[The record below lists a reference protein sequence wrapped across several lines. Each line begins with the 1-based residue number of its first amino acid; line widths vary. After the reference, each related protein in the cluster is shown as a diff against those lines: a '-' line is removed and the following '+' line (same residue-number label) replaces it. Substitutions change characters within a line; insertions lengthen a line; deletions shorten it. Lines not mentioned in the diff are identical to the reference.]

1 MLSKISALKTC
12 TGPGKCFAR
21 DVGICTRGKCAK
33 MCKKVLGCFLRVFL
47 FSHMSGK
54 FGRGF
59 CRAGGCAR
67 CRRGSGGPGGSILAK
82 MAKNGQKWPKW
93 APGPRGVK
101 NGQKWAF
108 WHGSRIFLKGAWMSS
123 RTFPPD
129 YTLIRIA
136 ARGVCTGNS
145 HRFPACAGVGFP
157 TGFPAP
163 GPRVV
168 QTCAHSCNT
177 RTLRAR
183 AATPRT
189 PSKTRRQGHGFLHAH
204 VSAKLPRTVA
214 PTVHQQLLHRVEQM
228 HQPERRR
235 AATAWPDCVNNY
247 NVIL

>member
-1 MLSKISALKTC
+1 
-12 TGPGKCFAR
+12 
-21 DVGICTRGKCAK
+21 
-33 MCKKVLGCFLRVFL
+33 
-47 FSHMSGK
+47 MSGK

-67 CRRGSGGPGGSILAK
+67 CRRGSGGPGGVDFGE
-82 MAKNGQKWPKW
+82 NGQKWPKM
-93 APGPRGVK
+93 AKMGPGPRGVK

-163 GPRVV
+163 APGSCKPAHTVATR
-168 QTCAHSCNT
+168 AHSVHAQQLRAHRRKHVDRATAFCT
-177 RTLRAR
+177 RTFLRNSRAQCRRPRTSNCCVVTDASAR
-183 AATPRT
+183 AKASSDSHSR
-189 PSKTRRQGHGFLHAH
+189 
-204 VSAKLPRTVA
+204 
-214 PTVHQQLLHRVEQM
+214 
-228 HQPERRR
+228 
-235 AATAWPDCVNNY
+235 
-247 NVIL
+247 

>member
-1 MLSKISALKTC
+1 MFCAGC
-12 TGPGKCFAR
+12 GKLHS
-21 DVGICTRGKCAK
+21 GK
-33 MCKKVLGCFLRVFL
+33 MCKNVQKSSGVFFARFSVFAHVGKVR
-47 FSHMSGK
+47 SGILSCW
-54 FGRGF
+54 GV
-59 CRAGGCAR
+59 CAV
-67 CRRGSGGPGGSILAK
+67 SPGGPGGRGGRFWRKWPK
-82 MAKNGQKWPKW
+82 MAKNGQN
-93 APGPRGVK
+93 GPRGPWGVK

-204 VSAKLPRTVA
+204 VSAKLPRTVS

-235 AATAWPDCVNNY
+235 AATACF
-247 NVIL
+247 

>member
-1 MLSKISALKTC
+1 MENAL
-12 TGPGKCFAR
+12 R
-21 DVGICTRGKCAK
+21 ENVQKCAK
-33 MCKKVLGCFLRVFL
+33 KFWGVFCAFFCFRTCRESSVGDFVVLGGV
-47 FSHMSGK
+47 
-54 FGRGF
+54 RGV
-59 CRAGGCAR
+59 AG
-67 CRRGSGGPGGSILAK
+67 GSGGPGGSILAK

-204 VSAKLPRTVA
+204 VSAKLPRTVS
-214 PTVHQQLLHRVEQM
+214 PTTHQQLLRREQM

-235 AATAWPDCVNNY
+235 TATAWTYCIIS
-247 NVIL
+247 ILLFILCFLLTISYCYSCFL